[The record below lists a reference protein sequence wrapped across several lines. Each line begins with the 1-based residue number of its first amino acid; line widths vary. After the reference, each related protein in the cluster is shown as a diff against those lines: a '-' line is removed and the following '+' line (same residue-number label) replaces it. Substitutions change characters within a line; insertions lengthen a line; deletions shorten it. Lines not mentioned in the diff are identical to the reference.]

1 TEARGLAS
9 GDASRARWETGIC
22 LPAAIP
28 RQCSAAGVLAGVTMP
43 VGGGLVGGGPVGGR
57 PVARWIVA
65 LPSGGDLIERRE
77 APFEASRNAARF
89 FSHGSGTGMWIAS
102 VLWQHDRRFG
112 HDHRAGAG
120 SAHGVTASDNR

>member
-1 TEARGLAS
+1 RQAFA
-9 GDASRARWETGIC
+9 C
-22 LPAAIP
+22 LPPFRASA
-28 RQCSAAGVLAGVTMP
+28 RQP
-43 VGGGLVGGGPVGGR
+43 VSWRVSRCRWAVAWWAVVRWGGR

-120 SAHGVTASDNR
+120 SAHGVTASDNRRRQTL